1 MQLSA
6 EPFAVSQEDDQG
18 GLQDTGGLLTILLCV
33 YICKMDVV
41 YYKPLVSTDRMQV
54 CVNQLVC

>member
-18 GLQDTGGLLTILLCV
+18 GLQDTGGLLTIVLHV
-33 YICKMDVV
+33 YKMDVV